1 MIRQVTESKI
11 TIRRK
16 INILV
21 LVVLVTLTTANTF
34 LMLWRVRAVMED
46 NIRDVIINQSAL
58 AYRYLDRVWPG
69 PWTVEG
75 GALSKGGVNLEKNH
89 EVVDEIKQL
98 LDAEVTLFRGD
109 TRVATTI
116 LDEKGEEAIG
126 TKAAAEVIS
135 TVYGKASNYFGITK
149 VLGTPFETS
158 YRPCRDVN
166 GKVVG
171 MFFVG
176 ISKAHMAKMIGKSIA
191 IAVLIL
197 ALFSTLV
204 MLIVAFISRRILK
217 PLAQV
222 SDQIRVIAEGEG
234 DLSHNLQ
241 VNSMDEAGSLAK
253 HYNAFVERLRSLV
266 QTIQKISESSTKTV
280 QEQAAHSQEL
290 SATLEE
296 ISATMRVM
304 DAQDAKLGALIVGA
318 DDDLGTVSASVES
331 LARLVETQSSAVSQS
346 SAAIQQTIAAIASI
360 ERVTTEK
367 RSQTQG
373 LAGAAKDG
381 EEAMFEMATAIKEIV
396 ASANKISETIELLD
410 SIASQT
416 NLLAMNAA
424 IEAAHAGEA
433 GKGFAV
439 VADEIRRLAEA
450 SAQGSNEVAKS
461 LKGVVERIQST
472 SDLSTKTGALIEGI
486 LHGSTEI
493 ALSMEET
500 LGGLEE
506 IASGSRQITEALASL
521 MTISEESRSAAR
533 EASKSTKGIAEA
545 FSQVRD
551 LAEESHGGVTETT
564 KGIEEV
570 ARSARF
576 LSELGEESSRNQ
588 ALLEAEV
595 GRFKT

>member
-1 MIRQVTESKI
+1 
-11 TIRRK
+11 
-16 INILV
+16 
-21 LVVLVTLTTANTF
+21 
-34 LMLWRVRAVMED
+34 
-46 NIRDVIINQSAL
+46 
-58 AYRYLDRVWPG
+58 
-69 PWTVEG
+69 
-75 GALSKGGVNLEKNH
+75 
-89 EVVDEIKQL
+89 
-98 LDAEVTLFRGD
+98 
-109 TRVATTI
+109 
-116 LDEKGEEAIG
+116 
-126 TKAAAEVIS
+126 
-135 TVYGKASNYFGITK
+135 
-149 VLGTPFETS
+149 
-158 YRPCRDVN
+158 
-166 GKVVG
+166 
-171 MFFVG
+171 
-176 ISKAHMAKMIGKSIA
+176 
-191 IAVLIL
+191 
-197 ALFSTLV
+197 
-204 MLIVAFISRRILK
+204 
-217 PLAQV
+217 
-222 SDQIRVIAEGEG
+222 
-234 DLSHNLQ
+234 
-241 VNSMDEAGSLAK
+241 
-253 HYNAFVERLRSLV
+253 VERLRSLV
-266 QTIQKISESSTKTV
+266 QTIKKVSESSTKTV

-304 DAQDAKLGALIVGA
+304 DAQDAKLGELIAGA

-381 EEAMFEMATAIKEIV
+381 EAAMSEMASAIKEIV
-396 ASANKISETIELLD
+396 VSANKISETIELLD

-424 IEAAHAGEA
+424 IEAAHAGDA
-433 GKGFAV
+433 GKGFGV

-450 SAQGSNEVAKS
+450 SSQGSNEVAKS
-461 LKGVVERIQST
+461 LKGVVDRIEST
-472 SDLSTKTGALIEGI
+472 SDLSAKTGALIEGI

-521 MTISEESRSAAR
+521 TTISEESREAAR
-533 EASKSTKGIAEA
+533 EASKSTKGIAAA